1 MPCREALLIPREM
14 HRYET
19 SPGARSRVEQ
29 RLKKAVAMTGQI
41 QTETSSSVEMPP
53 GFMHGPLQRVRGP
66 SDADASAGFASA
78 QSDATRMHRVDQRHC
93 DSKVRHTSRNNAPE
107 SRSVVGFPGA
117 ELATGAALLIC
128 TCRRC
133 CPPDRARGRN
143 PAAVPPNQTC
153 SRTPVESWL
162 YA

>member
-29 RLKKAVAMTGQI
+29 RLKEAVAMTGQI

-53 GFMHGPLQRVRGP
+53 GFMHGHLQRFRGP

-93 DSKVRHTSRNNAPE
+93 DFKVRHMARNNVPE
-107 SRSVVGFPGA
+107 SRSVVGLVHGSRVGDRSCTPDMHVPSLLPAGPGPRP
-117 ELATGAALLIC
+117 ESCGGTPEPDLL
-128 TCRRC
+128 
-133 CPPDRARGRN
+133 
-143 PAAVPPNQTC
+143 
-153 SRTPVESWL
+153 
-162 YA
+162 